1 MELLKIEQ
9 NVLRLQRGTLTSLA
23 IIGPNAK
30 TARIMGGGSAA
41 VVPHYAITPFGG
53 IVASAGAG
61 VTIGY
66 EPGCTNDKQP
76 PAPIPD
82 DALERAAKMAG
93 AEGRGLG
100 CAGVRSELGG

>member
-1 MELLKIEQ
+1 MELLKIER
-9 NVLRLQRGTLTSLA
+9 NVLPLQRATLTSLA

-41 VVPHYAITPFGG
+41 VVPHYAITPFDG

-66 EPGCTNDKQP
+66 EPGCTHDKQP
-76 PAPIPD
+76 SAPSPD
-82 DALERAAKMAG
+82 HALLRATELAAAADVALVFAG
-93 AEGRGLG
+93 L
-100 CAGVRSELGG
+100 